1 MLSGQFGQASRMETF
16 FQGMGPGF
24 FLECGAADGET
35 LSNTLLLEMKHNVI
49 PLYCYM
55 LTFLLVDRGSDRSK
69 SCYI

>member
-16 FQGMGPGF
+16 FQGLGPGF

-49 PLYCYM
+49 LLYFNK
-55 LTFLLVDRGSDRSK
+55 LIFL
-69 SCYI
+69 